1 MTIEELSEMTNEE
14 ITLNEVIEH
23 ILDSRRNVL
32 KRLIARIDEKKVWR
46 QSEVKNAI
54 LELLIQD
61 EGPKQ

>member
-1 MTIEELSEMTNEE
+1 MTNEE

-46 QSEVKNAI
+46 QNEVKNAI

-61 EGPKQ
+61 EEPKQ